1 MSEKEIKNEE
11 VKKEAVQE
19 NLEEIASQNPLVYHL
34 HKPIDHFQNHIEF
47 LDMRGLENLTL
58 KDMEEIQAQ
67 YNYFA
72 GSAALMQEI
81 NPIYM
86 KLVLSKVT
94 GYPVEVMEQ
103 ISASDTAR
111 LKNRIY
117 RFFYLAV

>member
-34 HKPIDHFQNHIEF
+34 HEPIDHFQNHIEF

-58 KDMEEIQAQ
+58 KDMEEIQVK
-67 YNYFA
+67 YNYFG
-72 GSAALMQEI
+72 GSTALMQEI

-94 GYPVEVMEQ
+94 GYPIDVMEK
-103 ISASDTAR
+103 ISAKDTAR

-117 RFFYLAV
+117 HFFYLVV